1 MTPRPG
7 RLRWLPVAAIIVLT
21 LAADLARPARADMSF
36 LLYAAGRLLDG
47 AELYRDVVEIN
58 PPLIVWLNVP
68 VVALARAI
76 GVSELRLY
84 PVAVTAVM
92 AGLLAFCARVAR
104 RYALAEE
111 PVVRSWLLLVLAVAL
126 FPLARE
132 DYGQREHLVLG
143 LVLPYLLLVLAHR
156 REVPVPTAEA
166 AAIGLLAAIGFA
178 LKPHFVLVWIALE
191 GLRRWRRTVPSAIPP
206 ETAAVAGA
214 LGAYVAIIYLT
225 TPAYFNVV
233 ALLGPAYARYLHAP
247 FLELL
252 VLSPGAALI
261 LFAALALIALRR
273 RLPDPELAAAL
284 AVGMLACFV
293 AAAAQQKGLR
303 YHFYPA
309 FALSFVLVAMLARVP
324 LPAGSPMERL
334 YGAVARAAAIAV
346 AVVALGGTAVTA
358 AGGSAEE
365 RAKRAELNELVQLV
379 KAKAGGRPI
388 AVLSY
393 HMESAFPLV
402 SYAGVP
408 LATRFH
414 HLWIVPASYWD
425 SLAAPPPLR
434 FHSLPEMAA
443 AERWLNQAMREDLLA
458 ARPELLIVLRPARDS
473 VPNGPRRVHFI
484 RYFSRQPEL
493 SEFFTHY
500 RLARQVGEFDVYERS
515 GGSVSVAD
523 RPSLDPARSDVRG
536 ASGFRI
542 AVNDPEFATGV
553 AIFILVLAVSLRR
566 RNSA

>member
-1 MTPRPG
+1 MTFRSG
-7 RLRWLPVAAIIVLT
+7 RLLWLPIAAIIVLT
-21 LAADLARPARADMSF
+21 LAADLARTARADMSF

-68 VVALARAI
+68 IVALARAAGI
-76 GVSELRLY
+76 SELRLY
-84 PVAVTAVM
+84 PLAVTALM
-92 AGLLAFCARVAR
+92 ALLLGYCARIAR
-104 RYALAEE
+104 RYALTEE
-111 PVVRSWLLLVLAVAL
+111 PELRRWFLLVLALAL

-143 LVLPYLLLVLAHR
+143 LVVPYLLLVVAR
-156 REVPVPTAEA
+156 RRSVPVPSAEA
-166 AAIGLLAAIGFA
+166 AAIGCLAAIGFA

-191 GLRRWRRTVPSAIPP
+191 GLRRWRRTVPSAIAP
-206 ETAAVAGA
+206 ESAAVPIVIA
-214 LGAYVAIIYLT
+214 AYVAVVYLA

-233 ALLGPAYARYLHAP
+233 ALLGPLYARYLHAP

-252 VLSPGAALI
+252 VLSPGAALV

-273 RLPDPELAAAL
+273 RLPDSAFAVTLAI
-284 AVGMLACFV
+284 GMLACLL

-309 FALSFVLVAMLARVP
+309 FGLAFVLVAVLARLP
-324 LPAGSPMERL
+324 LSRGSPIERL
-334 YGAVARAAAIAV
+334 YSAAARAAAIAV
-346 AVVALGGTAVTA
+346 GVVALGGTAITA
-358 AGGSAEE
+358 SGGSPQE

-379 KAKAGGRPI
+379 KARAGGRPL

-414 HLWIVPASYWD
+414 HLWIIPASYWD
-425 SLAAPPPLR
+425 SLTSPAPIR
-434 FHSLPEMAA
+434 FHSVQEMSA
-443 AERWLNQAMREDLLA
+443 AERWLNQAVRDDLLA
-458 ARPELLIVLRPARDS
+458 ARPDLLIVLRPARDT
-473 VPNGPRRVHFI
+473 VPNGPRRVHYV
-484 RYFSRQPEL
+484 RYFNRQPEL
-493 SEFFTHY
+493 AEFFTHY
-500 RLARQVGEFDVYERS
+500 RLARQIGEFDVYERA
-515 GGSVSVAD
+515 GGRVNGAE
-523 RPSLDPARSDVRG
+523 RPSLDPARADVRG
-536 ASGFRI
+536 ASGIRI
-542 AVNDPEFATGV
+542 AVNDPEFAAGV

-566 RNSA
+566 RNSG

>member
-1 MTPRPG
+1 VTLRSG
-7 RLRWLPVAAIIVLT
+7 RLRWLPIAAIIILT
-21 LAADLARPARADMSF
+21 LAADLARTARADMSF

-92 AGLLAFCARVAR
+92 AALLAYCARVTR

-111 PVVRSWLLLVLAVAL
+111 PVVRSWLLPVLAVAL
-126 FPLARE
+126 FPLARA

-143 LVLPYLLLVLAHR
+143 LILPYLLLVLARR
-156 REVPVPTAEA
+156 REVPVPGAEA

-191 GLRRWRRTVPSAIPP
+191 GLRRWRRTVKSAIPP
-206 ETAAVAGA
+206 ETASVAGV
-214 LGAYVAIIYLT
+214 LGAYVAIVYLT
-225 TPAYFNVV
+225 IPAYFNVV

-247 FLELL
+247 FVELL

-273 RLPDPELAAAL
+273 RLPDPELTAAF
-284 AVGMLACFV
+284 AVGTLGCFV

-309 FALSFVLVAMLARVP
+309 FALAFVLVAMLVRLP
-324 LPAGSPMERL
+324 LPAGSRIERL
-334 YGAVARAAAIAV
+334 YGAAARAAAIAV
-346 AVVALGGTAVTA
+346 GVVALGGTAVTA
-358 AGGSAEE
+358 AGGWAEE
-365 RAKRAELNELVQLV
+365 RAKRAELSELVQLV
-379 KAKAGGRPI
+379 QAKAGGRPI
-388 AVLSY
+388 AVFSY

-402 SYAGVP
+402 SYARVP

-414 HLWIVPASYWD
+414 HLWIIPASYWD
-425 SLAAPPPLR
+425 SLAAPAPLR
-434 FHSLPEMAA
+434 FHSLAEMSA
-443 AERWLNQAMREDLLA
+443 AERWLNQAEREDLLA
-458 ARPELLIVLRPARDS
+458 ARPEVLIVLRPARDS
-473 VPNGPRRVHFI
+473 VPNGPRRVHYI

-493 SEFFTHY
+493 AEFFTHY
-500 RLARQVGEFDVYERS
+500 RLARQIGEFDVYERAA
-515 GGSVSVAD
+515 GTVSVVD
-523 RPSLDPARSDVRG
+523 RPSLDPARSDVKG
-536 ASGFRI
+536 ASGLRI
-542 AVNDPEFATGV
+542 AASDPEFAAGV
-553 AIFILVLAVSLRR
+553 AFFILVFSASLRR
-566 RNSA
+566 RNSG

>member
-1 MTPRPG
+1 VTFRSG
-7 RLRWLPVAAIIVLT
+7 RLLWLPIAAIIVLT
-21 LAADLARPARADMSF
+21 LAADLARTARADMSF

-58 PPLIVWLNVP
+58 PPLVVWLNVP
-68 VVALARAI
+68 IVALARSA

-84 PVAVTAVM
+84 PLAVTALM
-92 AGLLAFCARVAR
+92 AALLGYCARIAR
-104 RYALAEE
+104 RYALTEE
-111 PVVRSWLLLVLAVAL
+111 PELRRWFLLALALAL

-143 LVLPYLLLVLAHR
+143 LVLPYLLLVVAR
-156 REVPVPTAEA
+156 RRGVPVPSAEA
-166 AAIGLLAAIGFA
+166 AAIGCLAAIGFA

-191 GLRRWRRTVPSAIPP
+191 GMRRWRRTVSSTIPP
-206 ETAAVAGA
+206 ETAAVAVVIA
-214 LGAYVAIIYLT
+214 VYVAVVYLA

-233 ALLGPAYARYLHAP
+233 ALLGPVYARYLHAP

-252 VLSPGAALI
+252 VLSPGGALV

-273 RLPDPELAAAL
+273 RLPDPAVAATL
-284 AVGMLACFV
+284 AVGMLACLL

-309 FALSFVLVAMLARVP
+309 FALAFVLVAVLARLP
-324 LPAGSPMERL
+324 LPTENAIERL
-334 YGAVARAAAIAV
+334 YSAAARAAAIAV
-346 AVVALGGTAVTA
+346 GVVALGGTAITA
-358 AGGSAEE
+358 GGGSAQE

-379 KAKAGGRPI
+379 KAEGGGRPL

-414 HLWIVPASYWD
+414 HLWIIPASYWD
-425 SLAAPPPLR
+425 SLTSPAPLR
-434 FHSLPEMAA
+434 FHSMEEMSA
-443 AERWLNQAMREDLLA
+443 AERWLNQAVRDDLLA
-458 ARPELLIVLRPARDS
+458 ARPDLLIVLRPARDT
-473 VPNGPRRVHFI
+473 VPNGPRRVHYV
-484 RYFSRQPEL
+484 RYFSQQPEL
-493 SEFFTHY
+493 AEFFTQY
-500 RLARQVGEFDVYERS
+500 RLVRQIGEFDVYERA
-515 GGSVSVAD
+515 GGRVNVAE
-523 RPSLDPARSDVRG
+523 RPSLDPARADVRG
-536 ASGFRI
+536 ASGIRI
-542 AVNDPEFATGV
+542 AANDPEFAAGI

-566 RNSA
+566 RNSG